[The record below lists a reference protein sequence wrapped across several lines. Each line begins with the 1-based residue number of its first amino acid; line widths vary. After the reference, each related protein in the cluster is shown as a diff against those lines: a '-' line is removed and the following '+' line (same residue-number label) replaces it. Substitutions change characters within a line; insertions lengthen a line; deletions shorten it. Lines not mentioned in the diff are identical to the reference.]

1 MKLHSEP
8 PPSAEPL
15 NYTRLRTWFLGIV
28 AFAVV
33 LTILVEARFILV
45 SLVFALLIFSLTS
58 QVINAV
64 SRLRLG
70 RWTITSWLASIVS
83 FAIIAIGLLGISA
96 LFVSQANTVV
106 LQAVTL
112 SNQGVRKITEL
123 AGTYSPEAAATVEAA
138 IRSFDINSYLRAA
151 AGQASNALSA
161 SLFIILFVGFLYA
174 ERMFFANKLLNMVG
188 SEKTAAK
195 VATIANTIVGKINR
209 YLLVKATISF
219 LSSMAIFIIAT
230 LFGLELALPIAV
242 MAFILN
248 FIPSIGSVITVIML
262 GTVALIQFDPITAG
276 IIVALA
282 VVSDFCLGSVLDPT
296 LMGQTLRISPFGI
309 IISLAFWS
317 AVWGIPGAFLAVP
330 IMVAIKVT
338 CTHIPSARP
347 MAVLLSRDG
356 VLED

>member
-1 MKLHSEP
+1 MDHDTDPAPE
-8 PPSAEPL
+8 AGVI
-15 NYTRLRTWFLGIV
+15 NYTRLRTWFMGIV

-64 SRLRLG
+64 SRLTLG
-70 RWTITSWLASIVS
+70 SWKITGWLASIVS
-83 FAIIAIGLLGISA
+83 FAIIAICLLGISA

-106 LQAVTL
+106 SQAVAL

-123 AGTYSPEAAATVEAA
+123 AGTYSPEAATTVEAA

-174 ERMFFANKLLNMVG
+174 ERMYFAKKLLNMVG
-188 SEKTAAK
+188 SAETAAK
-195 VATIANTIVGKINR
+195 VEKITQTIVGKINR
-209 YLLVKATISF
+209 YLLVKAAIS
-219 LSSMAIFIIAT
+219 LMSSLVIFAIAT

-248 FIPSIGSVITVIML
+248 FIPSIGSVITMIML
-262 GTVALIQFDPITAG
+262 GTVALIQFDPVTAAV
-276 IIVALA
+276 IVALA
-282 VVSDFCLGSVLDPT
+282 VASDFCLGSVLDPT

-317 AVWGIPGAFLAVP
+317 AVWGVPGAFLAVP

-338 CTHIPSARP
+338 CSHIPSARP

-356 VLED
+356 VLDD